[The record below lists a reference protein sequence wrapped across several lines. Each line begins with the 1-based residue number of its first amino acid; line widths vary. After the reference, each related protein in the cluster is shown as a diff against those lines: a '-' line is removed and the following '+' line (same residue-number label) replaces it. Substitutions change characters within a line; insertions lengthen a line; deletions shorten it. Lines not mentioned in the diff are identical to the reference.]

1 MRKIALGI
9 LAVCGLWS
17 CNQHSTT
24 GWSQEQPVA
33 VTIPVHLSEQEVI
46 LRATDENSIADVNVY
61 LVQDRSVL
69 LHKYF
74 TSTTVQF
81 EYPAGR
87 YRLYV
92 IANHHA
98 DLGDLDFERLRAYTL
113 HHAERYDDLPMTA
126 VADIDIAAT
135 GDMQILPPIE
145 VERAVAKVNYN
156 VKVAASCADI
166 LLQSV
171 QVMSIP
177 ASFRPFD
184 TNAPTDEYRLGEI
197 IENEAHICAMS
208 GSFYMLPNL
217 QGTVQG
223 ITSQQ
228 QKNPQT
234 APANASCIRIRAIR
248 NNEVLDYSVYL
259 GENETSD
266 FNVRSNTA
274 HTLDITILNAEET
287 DVRMHKYTVDIVCQV
302 SEEPQ
307 NGVYMDFSP
316 IMLTTTL
323 QGQTEDTGLYCELK
337 INDGERRSF
346 RVDGNGIQGS
356 ATPLELQT
364 VQGVNRYKLEYSP
377 YILTNDNAV
386 LSFTVDIYDKHGFVL
401 SKDFTYRYASKIV
414 QVYTKWFNGGQD
426 LGVIWSP
433 DAVKCIR
440 KTTISSV
447 YYLFYCADEC
457 TIVAEPREGYSGY
470 SLYCNHDLTGFLT
483 SERTYRYFPVSSY
496 DTLYAYFN

>member
-1 MRKIALGI
+1 MRKIVLGI
-9 LAVCGLWS
+9 FAICGLWS
-17 CNQHSTT
+17 CNQHPTT
-24 GWSQEQPVA
+24 GWSQEQSVG
-33 VTIPVHLSEQEVI
+33 VIIPVHLSEQEII
-46 LRATDENSIADVNVY
+46 LRATDENSISDVNVY
-61 LVQDRSVL
+61 LVQNQSVL

-74 TSTTVQF
+74 TTTTVQF

-98 DLGDLDFERLRAYTL
+98 DLGDLDFEALRAYTL
-113 HHAERYDDLPMTA
+113 HHAEQYDDLPMTA

-145 VERAVAKVNYN
+145 VKRSVAKINYN
-156 VKVAASCADI
+156 VQVAASAQDI
-166 LLQSV
+166 RLESL

-184 TNAPTDEYRLGEI
+184 SNTQPDEYRKEKI
-197 IENEAHICAMS
+197 IENEAHISTMS
-208 GSFYMLPNL
+208 GNFYMLPNL

-234 APANASCIRIRAIR
+234 APVNASYIRIRAVRI
-248 NNEVLDYSVYL
+248 NEVLDYTVYL

-266 FNVRSNTA
+266 FNVRPNTA
-274 HTLDITILNAEET
+274 HTLNITILDAHET
-287 DVRMHKYTVDIVCQV
+287 DVRLHKYTVDIVCQA

-307 NGVYMDFSP
+307 NGVYMDFAP
-316 IMLTTTL
+316 IMLTTIL
-323 QGQTEDTGLYCELK
+323 QGQTEDAGLYCELK
-337 INDGERRSF
+337 INNGERPSF
-346 RVDGNGIQGS
+346 RVDGSGIQGS
-356 ATPLELQT
+356 TAPLRIQNI
-364 VQGVNRYKLEYSP
+364 QGVNRYVLEYSP

-386 LSFTVDIYDKHGFVL
+386 LSFTVDIYDKYGFVL

-414 QVYTKWFNGGQD
+414 RVYTKWFNGGQD
-426 LGVIWSP
+426 LGVIRSP

-440 KTTISSV
+440 KTTISAV